1 LWLVPLDGKVKPVQ
15 LEVRGTNF
23 AQTWSEDGSK
33 LAFVSARGDHSF
45 IGLFTPVAKSVSS
58 LADAEDAAQEA
69 LMRAWRAWPT
79 LREEGA
85 ARAWLL
91 RITTNVCRN
100 WQTGRFGFQRRAT
113 QSLDDSDSQALLRR
127 TGVSGPGNG
136 AHTDALDLRH
146 AIAALSDDL
155 RWVVALRFY
164 AGMDATE
171 IGELL
176 ETPPATIRTR
186 LRRALTLLRDAL
198 DTTADGDTSAW
209 ASSMRTAP
217 RTPSPVFKP
226 ERNA

>member
-1 LWLVPLDGKVKPVQ
+1 MDYERFSALVAPHTD
-15 LEVRGTNF
+15 
-23 AQTWSEDGSK
+23 AM
-33 LAFVSARGDHSF
+33 ARVAAAF
-45 IGLFTPVAKSVSS
+45 IGV
-58 LADAEDAAQEA
+58 ADAEDAAQEA

-100 WQTGRFGFQRRAT
+100 WRTGRFGAQRRAT
-113 QSLDDSDSQALLRR
+113 QSLDDSGAQAALQRV
-127 TGVSGPGNG
+127 GVSGPGNG
-136 AHTDALDLRH
+136 SHADALDLQR
-146 AIAALSDDL
+146 AIATLNDDL

-164 AGMDATE
+164 VGMDATE

-176 ETPPATIRTR
+176 ETSPATIRTR

-198 DTTADGDTSAW
+198 APVADGDASTW
-209 ASSMRTAP
+209 ASSTRTASH
-217 RTPSPVFKP
+217 TSTPVFKP

>member
-1 LWLVPLDGKVKPVQ
+1 MDYERFSALVAPHTD
-15 LEVRGTNF
+15 
-23 AQTWSEDGSK
+23 AM
-33 LAFVSARGDHSF
+33 ARVAAAF
-45 IGLFTPVAKSVSS
+45 IGV
-58 LADAEDAAQEA
+58 ADAEDAAQEA

-100 WQTGRFGFQRRAT
+100 WWTGRFGAQRRAT
-113 QSLDDSDSQALLRR
+113 QSLDDSGARAALHRV
-127 TGVSGPGNG
+127 GVSGPGNG
-136 AHTDALDLRH
+136 SHADALDLQR
-146 AIAALSDDL
+146 AIAALNDDL

-176 ETPPATIRTR
+176 DVPPATIRTR
-186 LRRALTLLRDAL
+186 LRRALTVLRDTLAP
-198 DTTADGDTSAW
+198 TADGDASGW
-209 ASSMRTAP
+209 ASSARPAQHTS
-217 RTPSPVFKP
+217 TPVFKP